1 MNAVARLPPGRRAPQ
16 QCYQPPVLRLLAA
29 ISQTRT
35 SLVHKD
41 RRRIHTLQNA
51 SETSAAAPWPN
62 GLIYIGI
69 YNIYN

>member
-1 MNAVARLPPGRRAPQ
+1 
-16 QCYQPPVLRLLAA
+16 
-29 ISQTRT
+29 
-35 SLVHKD
+35 VHKD